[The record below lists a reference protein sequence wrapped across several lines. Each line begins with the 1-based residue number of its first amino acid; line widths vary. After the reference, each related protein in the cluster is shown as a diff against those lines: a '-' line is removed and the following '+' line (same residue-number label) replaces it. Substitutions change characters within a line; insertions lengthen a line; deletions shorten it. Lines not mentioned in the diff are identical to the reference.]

1 MTIPDE
7 ISEDT
12 LPEVAAG
19 ELERN
24 STKSFILI
32 FFYFNAE
39 NIHVGK
45 SNFVEKNKNTGFC
58 ELAQDY
64 TSEDKSWKV
73 PKGTLVERVPCTPK
87 KGSDGTEL

>member
-1 MTIPDE
+1 MKLYE
-7 ISEDT
+7 
-12 LPEVAAG
+12 
-19 ELERN
+19 N
-24 STKSFILI
+24 FIFLHFT
-32 FFYFNAE
+32 FFEE

-45 SNFVEKNKNTGFC
+45 SNFVEKNKNAGFC